1 MCDKGWFERH
11 EDRGV
16 GTNVWHPDWVGVR
29 LRGGLCMI
37 PRDVYYGC
45 ESPCMKECMDRHMAR
60 ERRAA
65 RGVWGYFGLESQ
77 E

>member
-1 MCDKGWFERH
+1 
-11 EDRGV
+11 
-16 GTNVWHPDWVGVR
+16 
-29 LRGGLCMI
+29 MI
-37 PRDVYYGC
+37 LRDVYYGC

-65 RGVWGYFGLESQ
+65 RGVWGYFGLESH